1 MLIFRVV
8 TFPIKTLMLFMSFPN
23 EKEERDGR
31 MLLNSVPGIG
41 PVLVSRLME
50 RFGDNPWEIIS
61 AKRSELKQVLGVG
74 DQIVDSLGS
83 AISSDWL
90 DKEKAKLDHLG
101 AKFVHGNGLPE
112 FLTELP
118 DPPIGLYCLGEIP
131 ALPCLSVVGT
141 RVPSL
146 YGKKL
151 ARKFASELAS
161 SGICIVSGMAR
172 GIDSEAHWGALEAGG
187 KTIAFM
193 GSGMD
198 VIYPPEN
205 LELYRKIQNSGAVLS
220 EFPLG
225 RRADRRTFPMR
236 NRLVAGVSLG
246 VLVVESAK
254 SGGSMITA
262 KFAAEQGRTVFAVP
276 GRVDQPE
283 SQGCLDLLRDGATLV
298 RNTNDILEELAPM
311 LGNSKFSDQLPPS
324 SSPKDLSD
332 LDKDEQAIMKVLTSG
347 EILGSEKLQE
357 ITKIPLPKIT
367 LAITMLEIRGLVTM
381 RPDGKYEAT

>member
-1 MLIFRVV
+1 M
-8 TFPIKTLMLFMSFPN
+8 
-23 EKEERDGR
+23 
-31 MLLNSVPGIG
+31 
-41 PVLVSRLME
+41 
-50 RFGDNPWEIIS
+50 
-61 AKRSELKQVLGVG
+61 
-74 DQIVDSLGS
+74 
-83 AISSDWL
+83 
-90 DKEKAKLDHLG
+90 
-101 AKFVHGNGLPE
+101 
-112 FLTELP
+112 
-118 DPPIGLYCLGEIP
+118 
-131 ALPCLSVVGT
+131 
-141 RVPSL
+141 PSL

-298 RNTNDILEELAPM
+298 RNTNDILEELSPM
-311 LGNSKFSDQLPPS
+311 LGNSKFSDQLTPS

-381 RPDGKYEAT
+381 RPDAKYEAT